1 MTTYPVTLYVYD
13 ISQGMAKVMSPMIV
27 GRQVDGIWHTSI
39 VVHDNEYYFQGGTF
53 GDKPKSTPFGMPVK
67 EIALGSTE
75 LTKQELDDY
84 VLSVQ
89 DQFSEQTYD
98 IFKNN
103 CNHYSNN
110 LAELLTGDQIPSEYL
125 NQAKEFEN
133 TQIGAFIKQMNEAMK
148 SQVRSQ
154 HQGQV
159 QYGQTSVANTAV
171 HSSDV
176 KVISTAEE
184 YLLFISGNERAVV
197 DFGADWCGPCRNIK
211 PAYEALARQYK
222 GKIAF
227 AAVNIDK
234 AREVAESVGVR
245 SVPMFLFFKSEKEFD
260 RLLGANEAKLRSILS
275 NLTQ

>member
-13 ISQGMAKVMSPMIV
+13 ISQGMAKMMSPMIV
-27 GRQVDGIWHTSI
+27 GKQVDGVWHTSI

-53 GDKPKSTPFGMPVK
+53 GDKPKSTPFGLPVK
-67 EIALGSTE
+67 EIPLGNTE
-75 LTKQELDDY
+75 LTKQELDEY

-98 IFKNN
+98 IFNNN

-110 LAELLTGDQIPSEYL
+110 LAELLTGDPIPAEYL
-125 NQAKEFEN
+125 HQAKEFEN

-148 SQVRSQ
+148 NQVRSQ
-154 HQGQV
+154 HQGQT
-159 QYGQTSVANTAV
+159 QFAQPTPATAGG
-171 HSSDV
+171 HSSEV
-176 KVISTAEE
+176 KSITTAEE
-184 YLLFISGNERAVV
+184 YLMFISGNERAVV
-197 DFGADWCGPCRNIK
+197 DFGADWCGPCRTIK
-211 PAYEALARQYK
+211 PVYEALAREYK

-234 AREVAESVGVR
+234 AREVAESVNVR

-260 RLLGANEAKLRSILS
+260 SLLGANEAKLRSTLS
-275 NLTQ
+275 SLAK